1 MRGLLITP
9 WFAAGAGFVIAAG
22 LALNSPH
29 TVLTYRPNTEPCVGN
44 CTSTGPSRGSAAL
57 ATPGVQIK
65 TASPARTGDGA
76 HARRRSSAGSG
87 PTGGRHGGGTG
98 ASAGAGVGFRV
109 LFNKYN
115 QFSALITIPAGQTAH
130 GWSLQFKIPGTQITR
145 VWGAQWAPAGS
156 DGGLATMLGRQ
167 PAISGGQGAPSSQ
180 GPDGPGP
187 GWPGWRELES
197 HHGWWPEHGNGFL
210 VVGQG
215 RPVTPVGCVLNHAA
229 CHFG

>member
-9 WFAAGAGFVIAAG
+9 WFAAGAGFVIAAA

-44 CTSTGPSRGSAAL
+44 CTSAGPSRGSAAL

-65 TASPARTGDGA
+65 TASPARTGAGA

-87 PTGGRHGGGTG
+87 HTGGHRGGGTG
-98 ASAGAGVGFRV
+98 TSAGVGVGFRV

-145 VWGAQWAPAGS
+145 IWGAQWLPAGN
-156 DGGLATMLGRQ
+156 DGGLATTLGREG
-167 PAISGGQGAPSSQ
+167 AQGSQ

-187 GWPGWRELES
+187 GWPGWREWQS
-197 HHGWWPEHGNGFL
+197 HHGSWPGHGNGFL

-215 RPVTPVGCVLNHAA
+215 RPVTPVGCVLNHVA